1 MRHSR
6 PVTLLLLGRLSAPK
20 RCRPLRALRRKLA
33 EKEARSLGPDRF
45 RVSDTGKLAGILIG
59 VPVIR
64 REFDAP
70 KTRAGREKFNSD
82 THALVR
88 RIAQG
93 DNSTYLL
100 LFGDKIGEDNIG
112 ADFHRLVQVKQT
124 TMRIYHDR
132 FGVLAEVLAVGAL
145 ARSAHGYAYPQT

>member
-1 MRHSR
+1 MLCGSGPEMRHSR

-70 KTRAGREKFNSD
+70 KTWARREKFNSD
-82 THALVR
+82 TDASVR

-93 DNSTYLL
+93 DNSTCL
-100 LFGDKIGEDNIG
+100 LFFGGKIGEHDIG
-112 ADFHRLVQVKQT
+112 VDF
-124 TMRIYHDR
+124 D
-132 FGVLAEVLAVGAL
+132 
-145 ARSAHGYAYPQT
+145 